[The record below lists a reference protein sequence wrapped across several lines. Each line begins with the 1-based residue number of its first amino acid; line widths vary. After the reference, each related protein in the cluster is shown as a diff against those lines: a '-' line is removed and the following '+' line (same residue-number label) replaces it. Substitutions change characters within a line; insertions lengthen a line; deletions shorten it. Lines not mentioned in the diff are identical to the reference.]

1 VLNGVERRR
10 KWPDEARIAIVA
22 EALEPGAVVSHV
34 ARRHDLNPSQLFGWL
49 KQYGAEATALRT
61 ATPGVALPAFA
72 TAVIDLAT
80 PAKPDVTPT
89 TAPSC
94 PALRG
99 PDPALIEISIGTAMV
114 RIRGAADAK
123 TLAIVLKALRA
134 LA

>member
-1 VLNGVERRR
+1 M
-10 KWPDEARIAIVA
+10 
-22 EALEPGAVVSHV
+22 VSHV

-61 ATPGVALPAFA
+61 ATPLVAVPAFA
-72 TAVIDLAT
+72 PAVMDLAT
-80 PAKPDVTPT
+80 SAKPDVMP
-89 TAPSC
+89 APSPC

-99 PDPALIEISIGTAMV
+99 PAPASIEISIGTAMV

-123 TLAIVLKALRA
+123 TLAIVLKSLRA